1 MCSELE
7 VHPGFRNLP
16 DNQLE
21 LLWLFLGRLE
31 CTFDFDSGLHEEI
44 LPKIAQSNSDLIPV
58 YREEYYILRALQRA
72 DLGRLPNLAW
82 AFTEAITQ
90 TWKSRPNSPCP
101 WEEYGDR
108 HGIDEFRVKDPH
120 VGAGLFLAG
129 LLIVAARNG
138 SFSSTFNQWR
148 QAACEVPG
156 GEALITWFDRVE
168 TDLENTEPATRIL
181 NDGKSNWIDVF
192 VVALNVI
199 ASRKSAAIDLAFAQF
214 RIVDSLANTPWLLS
228 CAAALGTIFSDGWQR
243 AILLPA
249 TLSLPN
255 LSVPAIRAAIGNSS
269 KGLARPIQILLAGI
283 EAVRLRVPPAMLSR
297 LRIIQS
303 GKLYQLRG

>member
-7 VHPGFRNLP
+7 VHPGFKNLP

-44 LPKIAQSNSDLIPV
+44 LPKITQSTSDLMPV

-72 DLGRLPNLAW
+72 DLGRLPCLAW
-82 AFTEAITQ
+82 DFTQAITEA
-90 TWKSRPNSPCP
+90 WEARPDSPYP
-101 WEEYGDR
+101 WEEYGAR
-108 HGIDEFRVKDPH
+108 HRNNEFRVRDPH
-120 VGAGLFLAG
+120 VGAGLFLAA
-129 LLIVAARNG
+129 LLIVAARG
-138 SFSSTFNQWR
+138 DSFSTTFNQWR
-148 QAACEVPG
+148 QSARGVPG
-156 GEALITWFDRVE
+156 GDALIDWLDRVE
-168 TDLENTEPATRIL
+168 TDLKSTEPATTML

-192 VVALNVI
+192 VVALQVV
-199 ASRKSAAIDLAFAQF
+199 ASRHAAAVDLAFAQF

-228 CAAALGTIFSDGWQR
+228 CAAALGTLFSDGWQR

-255 LSVPAIRAAIGNSS
+255 LSVPAIRAAIGSS
-269 KGLARPIQILLAGI
+269 SEGIAKPIQILLAGI
-283 EAVRLRVPPAMLSR
+283 EAVRLKVPPPMLSR
-297 LRIIQS
+297 MRIIQS
-303 GKLYQLRG
+303 GELHKLRR